1 LDENGN
7 PETLPLD
14 QAADTEGQAPQTDE
28 NGGERRERRSRDR
41 YGRDRRERGDRAP
54 REEGS
59 TEHADNGQTAEHD
72 HAAHDHT
79 SNEQAPQEARE
90 TREPRQPREQ
100 REPRGERP
108 ERQERN
114 ERSDRSDRAP
124 RHAPREEAQS
134 AAPAAQAPARQGMP
148 HIQAFTL
155 PLAEMQAVAQGS
167 GLEWVNSNPDSIA
180 AVQAAIAAEPKP
192 VHVPR
197 ERPPLVI
204 LDEGPLV
211 LVETRKDL

>member
-1 LDENGN
+1 LDENGTT
-7 PETLPLD
+7 EALPLD
-14 QAADTEGQAPQTDE
+14 NAPVTEGQAPQTDE

-41 YGRDRRERGDRAP
+41 YGRDRRERGERAP

-59 TEHADNGQTAEHD
+59 TEQAPADQAQEQATNT
-72 HAAHDHT
+72 
-79 SNEQAPQEARE
+79 QAPQE
-90 TREPRQPREQ
+90 RQPRE
-100 REPRGERP
+100 RAERP
-108 ERQERN
+108 ERN
-114 ERSDRSDRAP
+114 ERTERAP
-124 RHAPREEAQS
+124 RHAPRAEAQPEVPS
-134 AAPAAQAPARQGMP
+134 TQVAASQGMP
-148 HIQAFTL
+148 RIQAFTL
-155 PLAEMQAVAQGS
+155 PVADMQAVAQGS
-167 GLEWVNSNPDSIA
+167 GLEWVNSNPERIA